1 MFYLR
6 RIKKNNE
13 IIDCVLGESYVYVNS
28 DTSREEFEKLFLEY
42 HGIKWGD
49 DPEESNEKAYITTS
63 KGIIPIHNNSRYYIM
78 TENGKTFNSL

>member
-42 HGIKWGD
+42 HGIK
-49 DPEESNEKAYITTS
+49 
-63 KGIIPIHNNSRYYIM
+63 
-78 TENGKTFNSL
+78 